1 VRDVSLWRALFGV
14 EKTVIELVEFD
25 EDAELLVAHVRP
37 TSRARSRCGNLLKT
51 DDNPDGGLEESGL
64 QEMEEGART
73 DRANFLDGFTTAV
86 FTAGDKLKVTEEQ
99 RQQAIALQQPA
110 REEAVVGRIGAFGRT
125 DFRED
130 LPRSTSR
137 PCPVELRRY
146 SASIVH
152 LTTPSA
158 FVPRLPTPLGF
169 VSGRG
174 PGTTTRAI
182 RRVGF
187 KA

>member
-1 VRDVSLWRALFGV
+1 MRDVSLWRALLGV

-25 EDAELLVAHVRP
+25 EGSELLVAHVRP

-130 LPRSTSR
+130 LPKVDV
-137 PCPVELRRY
+137 PALPRRY

>member
-1 VRDVSLWRALFGV
+1 MGV

-130 LPRSTSR
+130 LPKVDV
-137 PCPVELRRY
+137 PALPRRY

>member
-1 VRDVSLWRALFGV
+1 LGV

-86 FTAGDKLKVTEEQ
+86 FTAGDQLKVTEEQ

-110 REEAVVGRIGAFGRT
+110 REEAVMGRIGAFGRT

-130 LPRSTSR
+130 LPKVDGPALPRRAPSLQCFHSPSHNSIGLRTSAAYPAR
-137 PCPVELRRY
+137 VCERARTRHNYEGDPAGGVQG
-146 SASIVH
+146 
-152 LTTPSA
+152 LTDA
-158 FVPRLPTPLGF
+158 EDR
-169 VSGRG
+169 
-174 PGTTTRAI
+174 
-182 RRVGF
+182 
-187 KA
+187 